1 VNAGPGG
8 LVGEVAG
15 AALVTALG
23 SLFAAADAAVSEIPE
38 GRMQALGAEASGA
51 GASFRRFTVDPLRIL
66 SRWLVGRVV
75 CLSVA
80 TVLLTEAVRG
90 AGLESFA
97 LPVAVLGAVLTY
109 GTFTEIVGTLA
120 RRRPERVGALALA
133 FLRPLEW
140 LLAPLADPLS
150 IVGRAVGRRVPK
162 ARRVDPRIT
171 ETEVEWVVS
180 EGEKAGAIANEPAEM
195 IRKVLDFKDLTAR
208 EVMVPRRHILGI
220 EVGTPLREVVTLV
233 AQEKHSRYPVY
244 RETIDNIVGQLYA
257 KDLFALVGD
266 GRMASH
272 SLADVV
278 RAPVMFV
285 SESQSAAKIL
295 QDMRSK
301 RLHLAIVSDEFGG
314 TAGLVTLEDILE
326 EIVGDIRDE
335 KDREEPIQRIGDGR
349 LVADASVSIADVEH
363 ALGKPLPDD
372 GEFES
377 LGGLIVSRA
386 GRVPKVGATV
396 QVDGLK
402 LIVREADETRV
413 VKVEIVPE
421 RAPAHA
427 T

>member
-1 VNAGPGG
+1 VSAGPGG
-8 LVGEVAG
+8 LVVEVI
-15 AALVTALG
+15 AAVVVTAVG
-23 SLFAAADAAVSEIPE
+23 SLFAAGDAALSEIPE
-38 GRMQALGAEASGA
+38 GRMQALSADATGSGA
-51 GASFRRFTVDPLRIL
+51 AFRRFTADPLRIL

-75 CLSVA
+75 GLSVA
-80 TVLLTEAVRG
+80 SILLNEVAGR
-90 AGLESFA
+90 AGLERLA

-120 RRRPERVGALALA
+120 RRRPERVGAMALV

-140 LLAPLADPLS
+140 LLVPLADPLA

-162 ARRVDPRIT
+162 ARAVDARLT

-220 EVGTPLREVVTLV
+220 EVSTPLSEIVALV
-233 AQEKHSRYPVY
+233 AREKHSRYPVY

-266 GRMASH
+266 GPMDSH
-272 SLADVV
+272 SLAEVV
-278 RAPVMFV
+278 RTPIMFV
-285 SESQSAAKIL
+285 AESQPAAKIL

-301 RLHLAIVSDEFGG
+301 RLHLAVVSDEFGG
-314 TAGLVTLEDILE
+314 TAGLVTIEDILE

-335 KDREEPIQRIGDGR
+335 KDRDDPIQRMGDGR
-349 LVADASVSIADVEH
+349 VVADASVSIADLEH

-386 GRVPKVGATV
+386 GRVPKVGATL

-413 VKVEIVPE
+413 VKVEIVPD
-421 RAPAHA
+421 RPHAPAP
-427 T
+427 